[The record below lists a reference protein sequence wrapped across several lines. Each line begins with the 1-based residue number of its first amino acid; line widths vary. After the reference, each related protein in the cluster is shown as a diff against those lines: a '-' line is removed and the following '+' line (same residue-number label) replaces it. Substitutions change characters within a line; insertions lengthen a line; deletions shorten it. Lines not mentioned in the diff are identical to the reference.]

1 MTEIKISNLL
11 LERGTFQ
18 LQLDALQIQ
27 PGEILGVMGKS
38 GSGKTS
44 LLHSIAGFFPIKEGQ
59 VSVFGREI
67 SRLDPEKRKVALVF
81 QKPWL
86 FEHQTVIENIFF
98 GLKLQGVSKEEC
110 IRQAEDWLKKMEIPE
125 LRDRKVWEL
134 SGGQAQRVSLARA
147 LAVGFPLL
155 LLDEPFSALDAPLRK
170 GLRALVRRLVKESG
184 KSAILVS
191 HDWRDIEEAADSV
204 LILDSGRKVA
214 WGTLEEIKASTDSR
228 VKAICEE

>member
-1 MTEIKISNLL
+1 MTEINISNLF
-11 LERGTFQ
+11 LEKGTFR
-18 LQLDALQIQ
+18 LQLDSLRIKQ
-27 PGEILGVMGKS
+27 GDILGVMGKS

-44 LLHSIAGFFPIKEGQ
+44 LLHSIAGFVPIKEGQ
-59 VSVFGREI
+59 VSVFGKEI
-67 SRLDPEKRKVALVF
+67 SQLAPEKRKVSLVF

-86 FEHQTVIENIFF
+86 FENQTVIENIFF

-110 IRQAEDWLKKMEIPE
+110 IRQAEDWLKKMEIAE

-155 LLDEPFSALDAPLRK
+155 LLDEPFSALDASLRK

-184 KSAILVS
+184 TSAILVS
-191 HDWRDIEEAADSV
+191 HDWRDMEEVADSV
-204 LILDSGRKVA
+204 LILESGKKLA
-214 WGTLEEIKASTDSR
+214 WGTVKDIQASTDPR

>member
-1 MTEIKISNLL
+1 
-11 LERGTFQ
+11 

>member
-27 PGEILGVMGKS
+27 QGEILGVMGKS

-67 SRLDPEKRKVALVF
+67 SRLDPEKRNVALVF

-214 WGTLEEIKASTDSR
+214 WGSLREIKASTDSR